1 MRRPKSLLGL
11 EVLGPKL
18 RLGKWQRRRSNTK
31 GGEVQFLAIETP
43 DGVNERK
50 DITIVRQKNPKKN
63 FDRHKMTKITS
74 PNKLYELQVNSHSNS
89 DSTSWERMAI
99 WRGEFWTSFNP
110 I

>member
-1 MRRPKSLLGL
+1 MRQPKSFLGL

-50 DITIVRQKNPKKN
+50 DITIVRQKPKK
-63 FDRHKMTKITS
+63 KKKI
-74 PNKLYELQVNSHSNS
+74 
-89 DSTSWERMAI
+89 
-99 WRGEFWTSFNP
+99 
-110 I
+110 

>member
-1 MRRPKSLLGL
+1 MRQPKSFLGL

-50 DITIVRQKNPKKN
+50 DITIVRQKTQKKN
-63 FDRHKMTKITS
+63 FDRHKIDQNNFTEQTERTS
-74 PNKLYELQVNSHSNS
+74 SQFPHKLRLNFLGTDGDLARRILDV
-89 DSTSWERMAI
+89 I
-99 WRGEFWTSFNP
+99 
-110 I
+110 